1 MLGFEGLTVMCG
13 VGLDV
18 AGVVDC
24 ESAPQPVQTASAAI
38 TRRNPAKRAE
48 DVSFRLQRGD
58 KAQFLNIIAS

>member
-1 MLGFEGLTVMCG
+1 MLAFEGLTVMCA

-18 AGVVDC
+18 AGAVDC
-24 ESAPQPVQTASAAI
+24 ESAPQPAQTASAAI

-48 DVSFRLQRGD
+48 DVNFRLQREG